1 MGRVVTLGVA
11 GAGKVSQALVFDTL
25 NDQFSVGAE
34 DAEGYF
40 AASEEYEISLVLPAT
55 EAAATEG
62 VGTVCE
68 WAVRCE
74 LPYVVYSDGFEN
86 DATLF
91 MARNVHDPA
100 ADVLPVL
107 ADDVYKAMLAC
118 LCGSENPML
127 VLLLGEEG
135 FGEDA
140 ALEALAA
147 GALAEDIP
155 VFDLARAFL
164 EVTWADLPHH
174 EQPEVQLVTEA
185 DGQVAYPVSALDGE
199 RIELSPAQLQTLRQT
214 FAELQEALDRI
225 VFAHQVVAPARRAL
239 IAAQEALI
247 PPPPPAEKGRRRR
260 LEIKDP
266 DTGEWVPAGRGRPKQ
281 GVERRYVDVGR
292 GAS

>member
-40 AASEEYEISLVLPAT
+40 AASDEYEISLVLPGT
-55 EAAATEG
+55 QAAATES

-68 WAVRCE
+68 WGVRCE
-74 LPYVVYSDGFEN
+74 LPYTVYSDGHES
-86 DATLF
+86 DVTLF

-100 ADVLPVL
+100 ADILPVI
-107 ADDVYKAMLAC
+107 AEDVYKAMLSC
-118 LCGSENPML
+118 LCGAENPML

-135 FGEDA
+135 FAGDA
-140 ALEALAA
+140 ELEALAA

-164 EVTWADLPHH
+164 EVTWADLPNH
-174 EQPEVQLVTEA
+174 EQPEQQLVVEA
-185 DGQVAYPVSALDGE
+185 DGQVALVVGAVDE
-199 RIELSPAQLQTLRQT
+199 RVELSAGQLQVLRQT

-225 VFAHQVVAPARRAL
+225 VFANQVVAPARRAL

-247 PPPPPAEKGRRRR
+247 PPAPPAEKGRRRR

-266 DTGEWVPAGRGRPKQ
+266 ETGEWVPAGRGRPKQ

-292 GAS
+292 IAP